1 VILPLTMSAPLTTTF
16 TPLRSVNAVSHS
28 RVCGLTLGCAENG
41 IHAAAPYFVMI
52 GAFEVGGTQAPAQQ
66 ASTTQATLRSFR
78 IGNVY
83 SLGDSVPNPLGF
95 IAFRRNGCFL

>member
-1 VILPLTMSAPLTTTF
+1 MTF

-41 IHAAAPYFVMI
+41 IHAADPYFVMI
-52 GAFEVGGTQAPAQQ
+52 GAFEVGETQAPAQQ
-66 ASTTQATLRSFR
+66 ASATQATLRSFR

-83 SLGDSVPNPLGF
+83 SLGDSVPNPLRF
-95 IAFRRNGCFL
+95 IACPPEWLFLVGGLPAPPSGR